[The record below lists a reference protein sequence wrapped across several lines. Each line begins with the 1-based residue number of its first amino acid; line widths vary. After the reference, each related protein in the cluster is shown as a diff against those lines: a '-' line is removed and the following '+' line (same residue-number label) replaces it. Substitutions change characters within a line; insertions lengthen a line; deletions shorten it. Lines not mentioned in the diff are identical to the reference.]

1 MSLVDLM
8 NEAVELGIAEKKIAE
23 QLPRLI
29 VKGITHPTSHS
40 ERTKEIENFLYP
52 MFQRNVFLE
61 RYIQRVSK
69 KMKSE

>member
-8 NEAVELGIAEKKIAE
+8 NEAVELGLAEKKIAQ
-23 QLPRLI
+23 QLPSLLL
-29 VKGITHPTSHS
+29 KGITPPRNYS
-40 ERTKEIENFLYP
+40 EHTKEIENVFYP

-69 KMKSE
+69 KR